1 MKKLKTQN
9 CQLDT
14 EGKEL
19 NRKIDTTQT
28 SKLTIKLQKSK
39 HRKMNWKIK
48 KRREINECS
57 TREARNRH
65 RYNQIIFDKRAKTL
79 QWILFSTN
87 GSGKTGHP
95 YAKTK
100 TWI

>member
-19 NRKIDTTQT
+19 NRKIDPTQT

-39 HRKMNWKIK
+39 HRKMN
-48 KRREINECS
+48 
-57 TREARNRH
+57 
-65 RYNQIIFDKRAKTL
+65 
-79 QWILFSTN
+79 
-87 GSGKTGHP
+87 
-95 YAKTK
+95 
-100 TWI
+100 